1 MYMRFASLKVTR
13 MEARE
18 SSELSSEW
26 EMRRDGM
33 DSACR
38 NMKEEGTKEID
49 GGEFGNRG
57 FVFVYFWCFT
67 LFLKMGEIQ
76 ACS

>member
-1 MYMRFASLKVTR
+1 MCMRFASLKVTR
-13 MEARE
+13 TAAPE

-26 EMRRDGM
+26 EMRRDSM

-38 NMKEEGTKEID
+38 NVKEERTKEID
-49 GGEFGNRG
+49 GGEFGNRR
-57 FVFVYFWCFT
+57 FVFVYFWCFA